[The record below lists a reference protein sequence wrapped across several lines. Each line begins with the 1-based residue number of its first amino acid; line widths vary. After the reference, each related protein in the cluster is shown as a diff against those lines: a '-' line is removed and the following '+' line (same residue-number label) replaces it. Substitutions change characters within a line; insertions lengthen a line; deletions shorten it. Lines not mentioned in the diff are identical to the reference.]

1 MTEMFFSLTVTPH
14 VSRIY
19 SNVTTQR
26 GLLLLL
32 AKQLPHPTSLT
43 PLPTDPHF
51 LYPYMLQF
59 QAEYFLDIIQLNIIP
74 KGPGQS
80 WN

>member
-1 MTEMFFSLTVTPH
+1 MTERFFSLTATPH
-14 VSRIY
+14 ISRIY

-32 AKQLPHPTSLT
+32 AKQLSHPPSLT
-43 PLPTDPHF
+43 PLPTDPRL

-59 QAEYFLDIIQLNIIP
+59 QAEYFLDIIQPNILP
-74 KGPGQS
+74 KGPDGS